1 MPAGSPPALVA
12 QLDAALRASLTV
24 PAVQERLASIGA
36 EVRAEGAGPFRDWL
50 ARETA
55 TWGGIIK
62 ANRIS
67 LD

>member
-1 MPAGSPPALVA
+1 M
-12 QLDAALRASLTV
+12 
-24 PAVQERLASIGA
+24 PAVQARLASIGA

-50 ARETA
+50 AQDTA